1 MHYSTPEES
10 EGNGGSDGFRT
21 MLAEWKEANPNVNL
35 SENVLANDEYK
46 TQIATL
52 AAADDL
58 PDVFLLQ
65 GMNTKAWAEQG
76 LVMDLTDVVNNS
88 PYAAD
93 YKQDYFT
100 PFKDGDGKI
109 YGLPVLT
116 GGTCTV
122 VVYDKQMWKD
132 AGYDSFPAT

>member
-1 MHYSTPEES
+1 
-10 EGNGGSDGFRT
+10 
-21 MLAEWKEANPNVNL
+21 
-35 SENVLANDEYK
+35 
-46 TQIATL
+46 
-52 AAADDL
+52 
-58 PDVFLLQ
+58 
-65 GMNTKAWAEQG
+65 
-76 LVMDLTDVVNNS
+76 MDLTDVVNNS

>member
-1 MHYSTPEES
+1 MHYSTSEES

-46 TQIATL
+46 TQ
-52 AAADDL
+52 
-58 PDVFLLQ
+58 
-65 GMNTKAWAEQG
+65 MNTKAWAEQG

>member
-1 MHYSTPEES
+1 MQEHLRNMNPEEL
-10 EGNGGSDGFRT
+10 ENKARFQ
-21 MLAEWKEANPNVNL
+21 EAMRL
-35 SENVLANDEYK
+35 H
-46 TQIATL
+46 
-52 AAADDL
+52 
-58 PDVFLLQ
+58 
-65 GMNTKAWAEQG
+65 EQG